1 MEFMYLVFTRMPRE
15 SQCRRLGSFVLL
27 CLWDVFR
34 ALINSLVCYH
44 SPQFDTEIEITN
56 KKSTFDRDSFAQLQV
71 PIKYMSLTRD
81 YVRMTMTLTLK
92 ESVTYS

>member
-1 MEFMYLVFTRMPRE
+1 MQTT
-15 SQCRRLGSFVLL
+15 LGSFVLL

-34 ALINSLVCYH
+34 ALINSLVCHH

-56 KKSTFDRDSFAQLQV
+56 KKSTFDRDSLAQLQV